1 MTTQVYF
8 NPVES
13 FNDSFTANGLFL
25 HVATPRIYTLYC
37 QLLRKVV
44 TLTLFPL
51 HRYTYRP
58 DTRAVYGILTQ
69 VYQSKVLIGAVA
81 TNAKSK
87 ISLVGYD
94 GEVVWGSG
102 VNNVIE
108 ISMPF
113 LTLDTEL
120 RWAWAFKFENVSP
133 APKK

>member
-1 MTTQVYF
+1 M
-8 NPVES
+8 
-13 FNDSFTANGLFL
+13 
-25 HVATPRIYTLYC
+25 
-37 QLLRKVV
+37 
-44 TLTLFPL
+44 
-51 HRYTYRP
+51 
-58 DTRAVYGILTQ
+58 YGILTK

-120 RWAWAFKFENVSP
+120 RLSLIHI
-133 APKK
+133 

>member
-1 MTTQVYF
+1 M
-8 NPVES
+8 
-13 FNDSFTANGLFL
+13 
-25 HVATPRIYTLYC
+25 
-37 QLLRKVV
+37 
-44 TLTLFPL
+44 
-51 HRYTYRP
+51 
-58 DTRAVYGILTQ
+58 YGILTQ

-113 LTLDTEL
+113 LPLDTEL

-133 APKK
+133 APRK